1 MTVTPEGFRFR
12 QQLFQSLEA
21 VLSWFKVHYREP
33 PPGSKFCFSV
43 KYLQDFN
50 FEEFCLLHFK

>member
-21 VLSWFKVHYREP
+21 VLSWFKLHYREP
-33 PPGSKFCFSV
+33 PPGSKPYFLIIKV
-43 KYLQDFN
+43 K
-50 FEEFCLLHFK
+50 